1 MSRAWF
7 LISTSHYHI
16 DDDGDGVEEVEEVM
30 EKEEEEG
37 EKTNLWYIQVS
48 KAELISQISSL

>member
-37 EKTNLWYIQVS
+37 EKTNLWCVQVS